1 MCEKS
6 EATTCE
12 QLTLFA
18 EGSPV
23 KMLVWR
29 GNGLVC
35 KAKERPCG
43 ESSPGSFVSLGPDGS
58 WLKTCPVSCP
68 VIAGCSLVKFSETW
82 PRAGMMRSGK
92 CYPQPRLV
100 RHTKETG
107 YLLWRTPTA
116 YDWKNTGCCNQ
127 TYLSDQVRPEQV
139 TNPDKILWRT
149 PASREP
155 GISVD
160 RLVPIEGGELGGMN
174 RHFDRETGRM
184 AQIGLTQQVQAREM
198 WPTPRAQMG
207 SLHQPSADKE
217 HKGGGKPKRLEVE
230 VGRQMWPTPDVP
242 NGGRGIPKDAEVRGN
257 SLYTQDG
264 RKVQVG
270 LANAV
275 KMWPTPN
282 ARDWRSGKGT
292 KPRDDHAVNLPEA
305 VSNRYSGK
313 QYPKLPEGETSG
325 QLAPQFVEWLMGFSR
340 DWTEVE

>member
-107 YLLWRTPTA
+107 YSLWPTPSA
-116 YDWKNTGCCNQ
+116 GDNSNRQSKPCPAELEGRHGWKLKPAVMDS
-127 TYLSDQVRPEQV
+127 LSKEPVR
-139 TNPDKILWRT
+139 
-149 PASREP
+149 
-155 GISVD
+155 
-160 RLVPIEGGELGGMN
+160 
-174 RHFDRETGRM
+174 
-184 AQIGLTQQVQAREM
+184 M